1 MKVGEKFKME
11 TYLAHYG
18 ILGMKWGV
26 RRYQNYD
33 GTYTKKGLLRY
44 KKAEEKYADVKKR
57 RDQGTATRK
66 DVKTAKIAMKKE
78 YKKLVNDNLADK
90 GRDLYSKGHT
100 IMDDRAKTLRTRVG
114 VSFGTAFV
122 GRILAEYAPY
132 KVANLAPRALS
143 AGGAVYNAFLSGK
156 YYSNA
161 KKLRAYYGHTS
172 YRG

>member
-1 MKVGEKFKME
+1 ME
-11 TYLAHYG
+11 DHLTHYG
-18 ILGMKWGV
+18 VLGMKWGV

-66 DVKTAKIAMKKE
+66 DVKTAKAEMKKE
-78 YKKLVNDNLADK
+78 YKRLVNDNLADK

-100 IMDDRAKTLRTRVG
+100 ITDDRAKALRTQVG
-114 VSFGTAFV
+114 VSLGTVFA
-122 GRILAEYAPY
+122 GRILAEHAPY
-132 KVANLAPRALS
+132 KVANLAPRVLAV
-143 AGGAVYNAFLSGK
+143 GGAAYNAFLNGK